1 MLSSEFFFFNILPQ
15 LSSDFFFLS
24 LSQAFALGSIWL
36 MVIAFE
42 ICIVNEKERKYLNL
56 DGNS

>member
-1 MLSSEFFFFNILPQ
+1 MNFFFSIFYHNCHQI
-15 LSSDFFFLS
+15 FFLS